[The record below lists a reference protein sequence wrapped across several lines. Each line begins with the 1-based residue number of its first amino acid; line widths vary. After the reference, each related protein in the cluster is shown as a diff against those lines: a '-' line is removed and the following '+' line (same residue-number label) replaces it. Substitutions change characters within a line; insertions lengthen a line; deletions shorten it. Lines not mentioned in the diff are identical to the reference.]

1 MKVILSSQIDFGI
14 IYNKE
19 SEVTNEIKD
28 LMKKAYRDGET
39 ENVKVQK
46 YNTFAVVA
54 IRNPKT
60 GKVTAGNVYAKGT
73 RVTFNI
79 PMNCKHVADELI
91 TEFTEELLDEL
102 KIDVKTEELTE
113 SESHVI
119 IKKTQ
124 TQEVQM
130 DANLQEE
137 IRNIVASGE
146 KKGST
151 PEGKEF
157 EVKSSAGVR
166 KIKFGDEFYTAIGTK
181 RVRVL
186 KSTEKEFNEIAGG
199 KKKPAK
205 AKADKPAKAKK
216 SKDPKPAREDVKCAK
231 CGETFSRS
239 KFAPNQTECPKCKP
253 RRGGEAKPARITVK
267 CETCGKDFETSKFT
281 PNAKQCHDCKPR
293 RSKGESKPVEPR
305 KCEVTGE
312 MFTPSKFN
320 PNAKVSPEGLKIQ
333 KLENAKAGRITT
345 AFEKIRD
352 QKVLEG
358 TGASEIQKAL
368 EMAWDEGIH
377 AIPSMIKA
385 VKVHFGPKKV
395 KSEKATN
402 YEAPQEDQEEVK

>member
-1 MKVILSSQIDFGI
+1 M
-14 IYNKE
+14 
-19 SEVTNEIKD
+19 TNEIKE
-28 LMKKAYRDGET
+28 MMYRAYREGKAQ
-39 ENVKVQK
+39 NIKVEK
-46 YNTFAVVA
+46 VNSTSAVVVNRLKDGT
-54 IRNPKT
+54 INS
-60 GKVTAGNVYAKGT
+60 GYVYANGS
-73 RVTFNI
+73 RVTNKI
-79 PMNCKHVADELI
+79 PKRFDHVVAELI
-91 TEFTEELLDEL
+91 EEFLNEASEELKADI
-102 KIDVKTEELTE
+102 KIEELT
-113 SESHVI
+113 SDSKSCYNKVTPT
-119 IKKTQ
+119 K
-124 TQEVQM
+124 EVQM

-157 EVKSSAGVR
+157 EVRQSAGVR
-166 KIKFGDEFYTAIGTK
+166 KIKFGDEFFTAIGTK

-186 KSTEKEFNEIAGG
+186 KSTEKEFEEIAGG
-199 KKKPAK
+199 KKPAK

-216 SKDPKPAREDVKCAK
+216 SKEPKPAQTEVKCAK
-231 CGETFSRS
+231 CGETFLRS
-239 KFAPNQTECPKCKP
+239 KFAPNQTECSKCKP
-253 RRGGEAKPARITVK
+253 RRGEKKPDKITVK

-281 PNAKQCHDCKPR
+281 PNAKQCPECKPR
-293 RSKGESKPVEPR
+293 RAKGESKPVEPR

-320 PNAKVSPEGLKIQ
+320 PKATVSPEGLKIQ

-352 QKVLEG
+352 SKVLEG

-385 VKVHFGPKKV
+385 VKVHFEPKKV
-395 KSEKATN
+395 ESAEKATT
-402 YEAPQEDQEEVK
+402 YEAPQEEQESDK